1 MDYAKTS
8 GLGVPSRLAYINL
21 MQKLT
26 LSALNLIF
34 AAFLGDALR
43 RFNKFLKNDPRISVN
58 RQTMCLHAS
67 ALAIHTVF
75 MFGRDIAILLA
86 FYHPS
91 PKNALMLNIA
101 RSGVCVSVT
110 VSNCLVVYLFKA
122 FSQPSEMV
130 SKACRDIDSDSDEEV
145 EEDPAVNFEKGM
157 AQFNT
162 KDFMKAK
169 KTDQISD
176 SESTKLQ
183 VGARD
188 GEYEIEVEEFFELE
202 GKAEYY
208 TDRMTT

>member
-1 MDYAKTS
+1 
-8 GLGVPSRLAYINL
+8 
-21 MQKLT
+21 
-26 LSALNLIF
+26 
-34 AAFLGDALR
+34 
-43 RFNKFLKNDPRISVN
+43 
-58 RQTMCLHAS
+58 
-67 ALAIHTVF
+67 
-75 MFGRDIAILLA
+75 
-86 FYHPS
+86 
-91 PKNALMLNIA
+91 
-101 RSGVCVSVT
+101 
-110 VSNCLVVYLFKA
+110 
-122 FSQPSEMV
+122 
-130 SKACRDIDSDSDEEV
+130 
-145 EEDPAVNFEKGM
+145 M